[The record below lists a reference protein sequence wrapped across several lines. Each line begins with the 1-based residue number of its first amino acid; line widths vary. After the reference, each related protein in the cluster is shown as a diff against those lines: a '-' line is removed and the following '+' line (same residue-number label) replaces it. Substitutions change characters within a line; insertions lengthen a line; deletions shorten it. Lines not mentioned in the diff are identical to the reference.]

1 MRFREQPEELSPLGP
16 PARRHLHTLLAMDL
30 ESPLGPRFPLQV
42 AFDYHTG
49 DPVAVH
55 LTFPVPGDTP
65 VTWAVSRELLLAG
78 LSAPSGTGDVHVR
91 PARGGLV
98 ELHLHSAAGS
108 AILLT
113 ETDALHAALLCT
125 AQLVPFG
132 AEFSEDRLNRGLELL
147 LRSPAGE
154 G

>member
-1 MRFREQPEELSPLGP
+1 
-16 PARRHLHTLLAMDL
+16 
-30 ESPLGPRFPLQV
+30 
-42 AFDYHTG
+42 
-49 DPVAVH
+49 
-55 LTFPVPGDTP
+55 

-98 ELHLHSAAGS
+98 EVHLHSAAGS

-113 ETDALHAALLCT
+113 DTGALHAALLRT